1 MSRAKALLEKLGTP
15 RAQRMLGLLTK
26 HWTYLL
32 GLATKGIER
41 RAAEAAAAQGP
52 DAGQKVREALIERG
66 APPDRIVVGVVGDA
80 PAESKA
86 AAAKAARVRLGD
98 LLLEEALRPAPGRA
112 RDLAAQIEQAIFISG
127 ATAAEV
133 AALRASAER
142 AATSDDEASGPDPRD
157 PVMDALVELY
167 LRQGGVHVSA
177 GAAAV

>member
-32 GLATKGIER
+32 GLAKAGIER
-41 RAAEAAAAQGP
+41 RAAEAAAQSP
-52 DAGQKVREALIERG
+52 EPGQQVREA
-66 APPDRIVVGVVGDA
+66 VGDA
-80 PAESKA
+80 PADAKA
-86 AAAKAARVRLGD
+86 EAAKAARVRLGD

-112 RDLAAQIEQAIFISG
+112 RELAGQIEQAIFISG
-127 ATAAEV
+127 ATPAEV
-133 AALRASAER
+133 AALRANAER
-142 AATSDDEASGPDPRD
+142 ASTDDEQSGPDPRD
-157 PVMDALVELY
+157 PVMDALVEMY